1 MDSPHLGVL
10 QSLHFF
16 LVGVLVAHMGFE
28 APIPD
33 VMETSEDC
41 RSLHKKLWK
50 PNYSLR
56 ASLKSKHGVGK
67 KIMAWRQWRS
77 YIFLLNGQS
86 ASWHRRAPLLQKLSL
101 LGYFLCLFLD
111 PYGTSFQ
118 KPLLPQFGKWG
129 VSERH
134 VSILIDI
141 QTSRQQWNQSA
152 GDARRASCH
161 VFNPAGRDGMVWT
174 AGVLGGIF
182 WRSYGEPSGS
192 WTNTYPWKC
201 SNLQMNHTHT

>member
-1 MDSPHLGVL
+1 M
-10 QSLHFF
+10 
-16 LVGVLVAHMGFE
+16 
-28 APIPD
+28 
-33 VMETSEDC
+33 
-41 RSLHKKLWK
+41 K
-50 PNYSLR
+50 
-56 ASLKSKHGVGK
+56 
-67 KIMAWRQWRS
+67 S
-77 YIFLLNGQS
+77 YIFLLNGQL

-101 LGYFLCLFLD
+101 LGCFLCIFWN
-111 PYGTSFQ
+111 PYATSFQ

-141 QTSRQQWNQSA
+141 HTSRQQWNRSA

-182 WRSYGEPSGS
+182 WRSYGEPSGY
-192 WTNTYPWKC
+192 WTKTDCILGSVLTYRWIT
-201 SNLQMNHTHT
+201 HTHIIPFAFLLHIFVSWWYGSNM